1 MIGLFAS
8 YNNNNS
14 FSQKKNIIIIIYQM
28 INMRINRD
36 CMQLDIHFHQAAMEI
51 IEIEEV
57 RSLDFPVRG
66 HRSVLQAP
74 LRRKKTKKSKRQY
87 VFILLLLVTKN
98 RSLIM
103 GKYITIKE

>member
-36 CMQLDIHFHQAAMEI
+36 CMQLDIHFYRAAMEI

-103 GKYITIKE
+103 GKYITIQE

>member
-1 MIGLFAS
+1 MIS
-8 YNNNNS
+8 
-14 FSQKKNIIIIIYQM
+14 
-28 INMRINRD
+28 MRINRD
-36 CMQLDIHFHQAAMEI
+36 CMQLDIHFYRAAMEI

-57 RSLDFPVRG
+57 RSLDFPVRR

-87 VFILLLLVTKN
+87 VFILLLLLTKN

-103 GKYITIKE
+103 GKYITIQE

>member
-1 MIGLFAS
+1 
-8 YNNNNS
+8 
-14 FSQKKNIIIIIYQM
+14 M

-36 CMQLDIHFHQAAMEI
+36 CMQLDIHFYQAAMEI

-57 RSLDFPVRG
+57 RSLDFPVRR
-66 HRSVLQAP
+66 HRSVFQAT
-74 LRRKKTKKSKRQY
+74 LRRKKKKKSKRRY

-103 GKYITIKE
+103 GKYITIQE

>member
-1 MIGLFAS
+1 
-8 YNNNNS
+8 
-14 FSQKKNIIIIIYQM
+14 
-28 INMRINRD
+28 
-36 CMQLDIHFHQAAMEI
+36 MQLDIHFYQAAMEI
-51 IEIEEV
+51 IEIKEV
-57 RSLDFPVRG
+57 RSLDFPVRR

-103 GKYITIKE
+103 GKYITIQE